1 MSIELWERIVKDL
14 VLTQSMIKTRQ
25 AVTSADYLPP
35 SKQAQEDNDDDD
47 DDDNDV
53 EDKSVYVYVLIHT
66 IIRINIVHCRCV

>member
-53 EDKSVYVYVLIHT
+53 EDKSVYVSVYSYSYSH
-66 IIRINIVHCRCV
+66 